1 MSAIEDT
8 VCGKIQR
15 RASVGLGKYGTTM
28 EREDFSKLDW
38 LIYAQ
43 EEAMDLVVYLEKLIQ
58 IETVIKTTSHE
69 AAPKLEDLGWPQDM
83 MEE

>member
-1 MSAIEDT
+1 MSAIEDAA
-8 VCGKIQR
+8 CSKIQE
-15 RASVGLGKYGTTM
+15 RAAVGLNKYGTTM

-58 IETVIKTTSHE
+58 LESVINTTTHDPALKMGE
-69 AAPKLEDLGWPQDM
+69 
-83 MEE
+83 